1 MAQARSKKK
10 RRQLWGQL
18 LRTLAAD
25 LVPAR
30 PGRREPRAVKR
41 KKNKYPRLDA
51 PRRRFRD
58 HPKRN
63 LRRKR
68 ARLHRLGLM

>member
-25 LVPAR
+25 LVPER

-41 KKNKYPRLDA
+41 KKNKYPRLNA

-68 ARLHRLGLM
+68 ARLQRLGLM